1 MGAQWRAISL
11 ARRMWMQA
19 GGGHAVLVV
28 NNEHGAAKS
37 GCHSGGVDVD
47 ASMRGPNGSCAV
59 FLFLQGH
66 EPHESTEEGPTSW
79 L

>member
-1 MGAQWRAISL
+1 
-11 ARRMWMQA
+11 MWMQA

-37 GCHSGGVDVD
+37 GCHSSGVDVD